1 MPIAPTVERTLATQG
16 IEFRLLPHPRTY
28 STQDTA
34 AAAQVPVD
42 HIAKAVIVKDPQGY
56 GMVVIPGDSWLKLDT
71 LNTEANRHFE
81 LASEPE
87 VEGLFDDCASGAV
100 PPLGGAYGLE
110 TFLDDAL
117 ANLARVY
124 FESGDHQLLAA
135 VSGSDFQ
142 ALMRGVRHGHFSH
155 TH

>member
-1 MPIAPTVERTLATQG
+1 MPIAPTVERTLAAQG
-16 IEFRLLPHPRTY
+16 INFHLLPHPRTC
-28 STQDTA
+28 STHDTA
-34 AAAQVPVD
+34 VATHVPQD

-56 GMVVIPGDSWLKLDT
+56 GMVIIPGDSWLKLDS

-117 ANLARVY
+117 SRLARVY

-135 VSGSDFQ
+135 ISGSDFH
-142 ALMRGVRHGHFSH
+142 ALMRGVRHGQFSH
-155 TH
+155 AH